1 MAIPTVIVTGFL
13 GSGKTTLLNHLLRN
27 RQGMRIGAVVN
38 DFGAVGIDAMLVSGQ
53 VDAMVSFAN
62 GCLCC
67 AVDASGLDAMLGKLA
82 DSGAV
87 DLIVIE
93 ASGLAEPKDLI
104 RLMAGSQHSGVAYQG
119 LIEVVDAAEFT
130 ATRERH
136 PQLDNH
142 LKAADLVVL
151 NKIDRAEDPDGITA
165 TVRELAAG
173 TPVVPV
179 EYGRIDP
186 QMLVDLPRREEPDEK
201 QLSFTDLLE
210 SEPEDD
216 HDHLHAGYESVEVVT
231 DTPLDPRALMAFL
244 EDQPAGVYRIKGFL
258 HFAVPGHEQKFTL
271 HTVGGFVR
279 LERENWR
286 RDEDPRTSLVVI
298 GAGMDTME
306 VQQRLRACEHHGA
319 CAVDEQGMLGIL
331 RFL

>member
-27 RQGMRIGAVVN
+27 RQGMRIGAIVN

-82 DSGAV
+82 DSQAV
-87 DLIVIE
+87 DMIVIE

-104 RLMAGSQHSGVAYQG
+104 RLMAGSRHDGVAYQG

-136 PQLDNH
+136 PQLDEH

-151 NKIDRAEDPDGITA
+151 NKIDRAGDPERITSL
-165 TVRELAAG
+165 VRELASG
-173 TPVVPV
+173 TPVLAV

-186 QMLVDLPRREEPDEK
+186 QMLVDLPRRQEPAER
-201 QLSFTDLLE
+201 QLSFADLL
-210 SEPEDD
+210 DD
-216 HDHLHAGYESVEVVT
+216 ETDEHDHLHAAYEAIDFTT
-231 DTPLDPRALMAFL
+231 DTPLDPRALLAFL
-244 EDQPAGVYRIKGFL
+244 ENQPAGIYRIKGFV
-258 HFAVPGHEQKFTL
+258 HFAVPGHEQKFVL

-279 LERENWR
+279 VERRRWR
-286 RDEDPRTSLVVI
+286 CDERPHSSLVLI
-298 GAGMDTME
+298 GAGMDTSE
-306 VQQRLRACEHHGA
+306 IQQRLRACEHLGT
-319 CAVDEQGMLGIL
+319 CAVDEQAMLGIL